1 MKEITSEQS
10 YFEINYGDQ
19 IEAEIDHLQDLI
31 HKHPEVYREFD
42 PRWLAIKLLE
52 GEQDIADR
60 IKPLRGGE
68 IILDVANASISK
80 LDALLPEDVEI
91 AIVDRRYGFITRL
104 VVDVLHTPTEPLSTL
119 SERIDRVVTHPVLG
133 ILIFLVVMYLVF
145 QLVANVSTPYLDWI
159 DGVVRGPVTRWISHL
174 LDLIRSPTWLDGLVL
189 NGIIA
194 GVGGV
199 LVFIP
204 GLAVLFF
211 FIGLLE
217 DSGYMARAAVV
228 MDRLMKFIGLRGK
241 SFVSLV
247 LGFGCAVPAIYAT
260 RTLGNRRDRI
270 LTSLLVPL
278 MSCSG
283 RLPVFVIFS
292 LAFFGRQANYAIW
305 GLYAL
310 GVMMAMITG
319 LVFSRTIFKTEAEST
334 FVIEL
339 PAYSR
344 PSLKNLLFHISF
356 RTGQFIRHA
365 GTVILAASVVI
376 WILLNLPLG
385 TSSLQDSWFGRISNV
400 IAPVFRP
407 AGFGSWETSG
417 SLVTGF
423 IAKEV
428 VVATMSQIYVGE
440 GEGEAVQD
448 RSSFAEDLL
457 EIGVGFYHATIDAG
471 KELIEVL
478 TPGLTIFQTEEET
491 DDTELS
497 EALQDVFTP
506 LSAVA
511 FLVFVLLYVPCVA
524 TLATIRGEFGWEWA
538 IFAAVYQTGAAWI
551 IAVVVYQIG
560 RFLGYG

>member
-1 MKEITSEQS
+1 MKAITSDQR
-10 YFEINYGDQ
+10 YFEIDYGDH
-19 IEAEIDHLQDLI
+19 IEAEIDHLEDLI
-31 HKHPEVYREFD
+31 RKHPEIYNEYN

-60 IKPLRGGE
+60 VKTLRGGE
-68 IILDVANASISK
+68 IILDAANVSISK
-80 LDALLPEDVEI
+80 LTKLLPQGLEI
-91 AIVDRRYGFITRL
+91 AIVDSRYNFITQL
-104 VVDVLHTPTEPLSTL
+104 VEKVLHKPTEPPSNL
-119 SERIDRVVTHPVLG
+119 SERIDQVVTHPVLG
-133 ILIFLVVMYLVF
+133 VLIFLAVMYLVF

-159 DGVVRGPVTRWISHL
+159 DGVVRGPVTSWIAFL
-174 LDLIRSPTWLDGLVL
+174 LDLIRSPTWLEGLIL
-189 NGIIA
+189 DGIIA

-228 MDRLMKFIGLRGK
+228 MDRLMRLIGLRGK

-270 LTSLLVPL
+270 LTTLMVPL

-283 RLPVFVIFS
+283 RLPVFVMFS

-310 GVMMAMITG
+310 GVIVAAIAG
-319 LVFSRTIFKTEAEST
+319 LVFSRTILKTGEEST

-339 PAYSR
+339 SAYNK
-344 PSLKNLLFHISF
+344 PSLKNLLLQISL
-356 RTGQFIRHA
+356 RTGQFIRYA
-365 GTVILAASVVI
+365 GTVILVASVVI
-376 WILLNLPLG
+376 WALLNLPLG
-385 TSSLQDSWFGRISNV
+385 ASSLEGSWFGRISNV

-407 AGFGSWETSG
+407 AGFGSWESSG

-423 IAKEV
+423 VAKEV
-428 VVATMSQIYVGE
+428 VVSTMSQIYVGE
-440 GEGEAVQD
+440 ERGEDVQE
-448 RSSFAEDLL
+448 RSSFVEDLWS
-457 EIGVGFYHATIDAG
+457 IGTGFYHATIDAG
-471 KELIEVL
+471 KELVEVL
-478 TPGLTIFQTEEET
+478 TPGLTIFQSEEET
-491 DDTELS
+491 SDTALG
-497 EALQDVFTP
+497 EALRDVFSP

-524 TLATIRGEFGWEWA
+524 TLATIRGEFGSRWA
-538 IFAAVYQTGAAWI
+538 VFAAVYQTSAAWI
-551 IAVVVYQIG
+551 LAVIVYQTG
-560 RFLGYG
+560 RLLGYS